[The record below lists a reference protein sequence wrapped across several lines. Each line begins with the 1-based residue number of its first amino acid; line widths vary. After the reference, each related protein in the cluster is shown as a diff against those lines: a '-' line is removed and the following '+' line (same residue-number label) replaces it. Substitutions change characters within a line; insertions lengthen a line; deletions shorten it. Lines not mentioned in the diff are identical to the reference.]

1 MPNGTGWLTKP
12 RVYIDTDVLIAA
24 CASRGG
30 ASHII
35 VKLAELTLVTG
46 LISEAVRLEAERNL
60 LKKLPQALP
69 AYRALVRAAK
79 LHEVPL
85 PSASELAHY
94 RGQGDPKDLVHL
106 VAACKADCAFL
117 VTHNTRH
124 YSPASGSPE
133 VLTPGE
139 LVHRIRAQFASLGR

>member
-1 MPNGTGWLTKP
+1 MPSGTERLTKP
-12 RVYIDTDVLIAA
+12 RVYIDTDVLLAA
-24 CASRGG
+24 CASREG

-35 VKLAELTLVTG
+35 VKLAELTLLEG
-46 LISEAVRLEAERNL
+46 LISEAVRVEAERNL

-69 AYRALVRAAK
+69 AYRALLKAAK
-79 LHEVPL
+79 LLEVQV
-85 PSASELAHY
+85 PSADKLARY

-106 VAACKADCAFL
+106 VAAREAGCAFL
-117 VTHNTRH
+117 VTHNTKH

-139 LVHRIRAQFASLGR
+139 LVRRIRAQFTSLGE